1 MIYSH
6 QYINNTTCI
15 NRCNKKID
23 RTTMKKWLTLQSQSH
38 ILLYV
43 TNKDLL
49 IDCVFFHIGKKK
61 GVVSNQITVSII
73 VDFLH
78 VKATFCRHRKSVD
91 IL

>member
-49 IDCVFFHIGKKK
+49 IDCVFFHIGKK
-61 GVVSNQITVSII
+61 GGWCQIR
-73 VDFLH
+73 LQ
-78 VKATFCRHRKSVD
+78 
-91 IL
+91 

>member
-6 QYINNTTCI
+6 QYINNTTRI
-15 NRCNKKID
+15 NRCNKQID

-49 IDCVFFHIGKKK
+49 IDCVFFSYWEKWV
-61 GVVSNQITVSII
+61 VVSNQITVSII

-78 VKATFCRHRKSVD
+78 AKATFCRHRKSVD